1 MIERVSNS
9 SGVSPATD
17 LTQKAASTKTLCTTP
32 FGDVMVD
39 HLSTPNLAVVFSGR
53 RSEAGSAPP
62 ATLPAAAVVFSGRQS
77 EAGSAPPA
85 TLPAA
90 AEPAAQAGVLTATR
104 QAAVVAPPSTLTAA
118 VAAVETAAS
127 DLASAPTAQSV
138 FGSQPWLAAP
148 TGSNPDGTQFGYNP
162 IYFATLQTAQQ
173 IAAMVGGQVI
183 EQKAIAPDGPIHQ
196 QTPNEMIRLSDGRVV
211 NPGLI
216 AAFYTHGYPQSY
228 IDLMIQNEIQGT

>member
-17 LTQKAASTKTLCTTP
+17 LTQKAASTKTLCPTS

-53 RSEAGSAPP
+53 RFEAGSAPP
-62 ATLPAAAVVFSGRQS
+62 ATLS
-77 EAGSAPPA
+77 
-85 TLPAA
+85 A
-90 AEPAAQAGVLTATR
+90 AEEPTAQAGVLTATK
-104 QAAVVAPPSTLTAA
+104 QAAVAAPPSTLSAA
-118 VAAVETAAS
+118 VAAAETAAS
-127 DLASAPTAQSV
+127 DLASVPTAQSV

-162 IYFATLQTAQQ
+162 IYFATLQTAER
-173 IAAMVGGQVI
+173 IAAMVGGKVI
-183 EQKAIAPDGPIHQ
+183 EQKAIAPDGPIQQ

-216 AAFYTHGYPQSY
+216 AAFYDHGYPQSY
-228 IDLMIQNEIQGT
+228 IDLLIQNEIQGT